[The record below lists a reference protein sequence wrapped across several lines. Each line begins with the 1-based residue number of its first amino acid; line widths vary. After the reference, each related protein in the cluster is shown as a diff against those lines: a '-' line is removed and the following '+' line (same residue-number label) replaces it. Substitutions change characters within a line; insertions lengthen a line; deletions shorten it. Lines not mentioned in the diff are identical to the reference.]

1 MLDKLRGS
9 VRPVLAYLFSG
20 AFIALVIAAFF
31 MFGTAEL
38 GEKVVISF
46 LPIAALIAGLYF
58 QSRNKKE

>member
-1 MLDKLRGS
+1 
-9 VRPVLAYLFSG
+9 
-20 AFIALVIAAFF
+20 